1 VRTNVIAAVGHVALQ
16 VRDLGAAVEH
26 AVTTMGLRETE
37 RTADRVDLTHGTP
50 HHSLQYLRSDVDA
63 VDHVGLEAAGP
74 EAVAEIRARL
84 QARGVPL
91 LTDGPLDDCLTDGLS
106 FEAPGGF
113 VFEVYTGMPKDQP
126 PYLPTGVRP
135 MRFGHVNFGLE
146 DPDPMIDLL
155 LEVLD
160 FRISDRF
167 RGGAFTRCN
176 AEHHGIGVLKGRGIL
191 AHHAWEVQGIEDLGR
206 LGDVLD
212 DQGTNVLAGPVRH
225 GMGNNIAAY
234 MAGPGE
240 ILIEYYCD
248 MLHIYDDSTYVPGEW
263 AEDGHKWYSRWS
275 PELPGPAARELG
287 APPAPNPTA
296 RRTTEKERA

>member
-16 VRDLGAAVEH
+16 VRDLDAAVEH

-37 RTADRVDLTHGTP
+37 RTADRVDLTHGAP
-50 HHSLQYLRSDVDA
+50 HPSLQYLRSDVDA

-84 QARGVPL
+84 EARGVPL

-191 AHHAWEVQGIEDLGR
+191 AHHAWEVQ
-206 LGDVLD
+206 
-212 DQGTNVLAGPVRH
+212 VRH
-225 GMGNNIAAY
+225 VMGNNIAAY

-248 MLHIYDDSTYVPGEW
+248 MLHIYDDSTYVAGEW

>member
-1 VRTNVIAAVGHVALQ
+1 MRTHVIAAIGHVALQ
-16 VRDLGAAVEH
+16 VRDLDAAVDH
-26 AVTTMGLRETE
+26 AVGVMGLRETE
-37 RTADRVDLTHGTP
+37 RTADRVDLTHGAP

-74 EAVAEIRARL
+74 EAVAVIRSRL
-84 QARGVPL
+84 EARGIPL

-106 FEAPGGF
+106 FVAPGGF
-113 VFEVYTGMPKDQP
+113 VFEVYTGMPQDQP
-126 PYLPTGVRP
+126 PYLATGVRP
-135 MRFGHVNFGLE
+135 KRFGHVNFGLE
-146 DPDPMIDLL
+146 DPQPMIDLL
-155 LEVLD
+155 LDVLD
-160 FRISDRF
+160 FRISDSF

-191 AHHAWEVQGIEDLGR
+191 AHHAWEVEGIADLGR

-212 DQGTNVLAGPVRH
+212 DLGTNVLAGPVRH

-234 MAGPGE
+234 MAGPGD

-248 MLHIYDDSTYVPGEW
+248 MLRIYDDSTYVPGVW

-275 PELPGPAARELG
+275 PDLPGPAARELG
-287 APPAPNPTA
+287 APPAP
-296 RRTTEKERA
+296 RRIEHKERA